1 MKFMKWIGFFIIAAM
16 FVACAPKNTPLST
29 EQCAP
34 VSTETFDGTSLSKK
48 RSNVAFIGCVKEQV
62 LPIYDKYI
70 LKRHGLTGLIGVTMT
85 VRQDGGIDSVLI
97 DTSSVNYPELEKE
110 VQEKLGQLKCP
121 LIYYNTLKARIDI
134 RLSAEGV
141 TVTQA
146 RSANQIMNVIRINT
160 PQRLKPIYN
169 HYLKERYYSGK
180 DSFDGKVTV
189 KWSIL
194 SNGDVENAKIIEAT
208 TEYPEFEKAILDDIK
223 QWKFEGGEYGRTTV
237 TVPFTFSE

>member
-1 MKFMKWIGFFIIAAM
+1 MKFMKWIGLFIIAAM
-16 FVACAPKNTPLST
+16 FVSCAPKTAPESSAAIRETGPL
-29 EQCAP
+29 
-34 VSTETFDGTSLSKK
+34 KM
-48 RSNVAFIGCVKEQV
+48 RSNSEFVACVKEQV
-62 LPIYDKYI
+62 LPIYDKYV
-70 LKRHGLTGLIGVTMT
+70 LKRPGLTGLIGVTMT
-85 VRQDGGIDSVLI
+85 VRQDGGIDRVLI

-146 RSANQIMNVIRINT
+146 RSSSQIMNVIRINT